1 MDDATHPPARSR
13 LEIGVLIMLATLGF
27 AAVVGFIAVIAADG
41 VAAAFATG
49 LGIAFLIFL
58 SGATLAVALAC
69 LRRRQMEIVALASI
83 AAAGLA
89 MDLLALAIWL
99 DIDNEAYAKIAG
111 VAFVWSFYALIALGL
126 SVAVGAVRGVSR
138 PLYLGAVVV
147 TAIAGLISA
156 WLVVSASDADVVAS
170 AGPESIL
177 GAVLGDDDLLRALGA
192 ALVLLAALWFG
203 TLAASRLEAP
213 ATDEAQVIR

>member
-27 AAVVGFIAVIAADG
+27 AAVVGLIAVIAADG

-170 AGPESIL
+170 AGPESIP

-192 ALVLLAALWFG
+192 ALVLLASLWFG
-203 TLAASRLEAP
+203 TLAASRLEEP